1 MTSSAQRRDR
11 GLNRLA
17 WWRGRRGADTTTV
30 VPPLAEAGL
39 GGSADQEPGP
49 PLLGRKPLL
58 LGLLTSGLVVA
69 GAAQPFTAAA
79 AIKPIAATEPPY
91 APKWLPLTPYVVGQ
105 QVISPNNDVVSA
117 NVAHTSSADYATD
130 AAKWTLSPTYARRDV
145 ERAGSFP
152 RARGAL
158 VITIDD
164 GYPSWHQ
171 FVAEANARRQRLT
184 LCVTTSHIGAAAGYN
199 ITAQDIATWHSQGH
213 EIASHSVTH
222 PHIGGLAVSL
232 RVPEYD
238 NSKATLEGIVGAG
251 NVVTFAYPFGGPN
264 TANRTT
270 TTDAEICG
278 RYERL
283 LDTGGGSSRHTQ
295 NAMPFLIGRDAWVA
309 SNHASMLETV
319 RSLASRPEVVALFTH
334 GAGDSGIVGEI
345 NMTQFIE
352 LLDLAASLGVPVLT
366 AAEAFPAQALRNPS
380 FERGLGGWRT
390 EGSGVSVV
398 TATPDIGIGG
408 TRAAQLVTAST
419 TDLIVYQQ
427 VPVTPGVAYTLSC
440 RAQIVSRTG
449 SGGFIGCRIRNV
461 NYAGDSGGW
470 AGTSAGVGA
479 AVGTWTKQTH
489 ALTAAIPMDRKMVQ
503 LEMLVSG
510 ESGVTALFDHVW
522 FGPTSFGDFG

>member
-1 MTSSAQRRDR
+1 MSSAKRESQ
-11 GLNRLA
+11 GLSRCA
-17 WWRGRRGADTTTV
+17 WWRRGRGDSATV
-30 VPPLAEAGL
+30 TVPPLADAASPSTG
-39 GGSADQEPGP
+39 DQVVDP

-58 LGLLTSGLVVA
+58 VGLLASGIA
-69 GAAQPFTAAA
+69 IASAAQPSTAAA
-79 AIKPIAATEPPY
+79 AINPLAATDPPY
-91 APKWLPLTPYVVGQ
+91 APKWLPLSPYVVGQ
-105 QVISPNNDVVSA
+105 QVITPNNDVVSA
-117 NVAHTSSADYATD
+117 KVAHTSAAEYNTD
-130 AAKWTLSPTYARRDV
+130 TAKWTLSPTYASRDV
-145 ERAGSFP
+145 ERLGSFP

-184 LCVTTSHIGAAAGYN
+184 LCVTTSHIGTAAGYN
-199 ITAQDIATWHSQGH
+199 ITSQDIANWYSQGH
-213 EIASHSVTH
+213 EIASHTVTH
-222 PHIGGLAVSL
+222 PHIGGLPVSL

-238 NSKATLEGIVGAG
+238 NSRATLEGIVGAG
-251 NVVTFAYPFGGPN
+251 NVVTFAYPFGGPSA
-264 TANRTT
+264 ANRSA

-283 LDTGGGSSRHTQ
+283 LDTGGGNSRHAQ
-295 NAMPFLIGRDAWVA
+295 DALPFLIGREAWVSA
-309 SNHASMLETV
+309 NHSSMLETV
-319 RSLASRPEVVALFTH
+319 RSLASRPMVVALFTH
-334 GAGDSGIVGEI
+334 GAGDSGIAGEI

-352 LLDLAASLGVPVLT
+352 LLDLAGSLGVPVLT
-366 AAEAFPAQALRNPS
+366 AAEAFPSQALRNPS

-398 TATPDIGIGG
+398 TTTPDTGIGG

-419 TDLIVYQQ
+419 ADLIVYQQ

-440 RAQIVSRTG
+440 RAQIVSRSGT
-449 SGGFIGCRIRNV
+449 GGFIGCRIRNV
-461 NYAGDSGGW
+461 NNAGDSGGW
-470 AGTSAGVGA
+470 PGTSAGVGA
-479 AVGTWTKQTH
+479 AVGAWTKQTH

-510 ESGVTALFDHVW
+510 ERGVTALFDHVW